1 MNPGPGMRQKIKAGN
16 MTVKEAA
23 SALSGDPASSPDMK
37 RWLDNHR
44 DTDWEKR
51 GKRLHAEQE
60 AKKKVEKEAARAK
73 KKAEEATVADG
84 AKTT

>member
-1 MNPGPGMRQKIKAGN
+1 MTMNPGPGMRQQIRAGK

-23 SALSGDPASSPDMK
+23 SALSGDPASSPGMK

-51 GKRLHAEQE
+51 GKRLQAENESKKKAAKEE
-60 AKKKVEKEAARAK
+60 AKKKAAVTA
-73 KKAEEATVADG
+73 ASAPDA
-84 AKTT
+84 